1 MYSSQKLNSA
11 ELQKEWLRKH
21 MAGHESEKVWTYNP
35 TYMSQNFEF
44 AGAAPPGVPK
54 PPPPRPNDTYA
65 RLEGDDREVFRIVQA
80 RQREA
85 FRKPPRDLDQST
97 VELLHEPFEEGEWF
111 RIDLGEERTQPVA
124 VVETFEPGKV
134 PHNRRYTSTPFDP
147 QHMLMG
153 QEHDFGPKS
162 LYESVHYHGRRPDE
176 DRQEQYL
183 EHNIKEME
191 AAASKIRFHHEMK
204 TFTQGISR
212 TGVTDLDRS
221 ERVLKDAPSYPMRG
235 RVDGRLP
242 ESMRTMEPF
251 HELGRPDLEWH
262 ARLRENDDTAPLDV
276 FTGAHIKRDP
286 EAGTGAKRS
295 CMSGSLTKAPWRH
308 EGTIKSLAAASSKSV
323 TYVSAHNFN
332 AASKPPQS
340 RFCEDQLWKSASR
353 MGITGTERSEAL
365 QYRRPH
371 HYGVHL

>member
-1 MYSSQKLNSA
+1 VQ
-11 ELQKEWLRKH
+11 
-21 MAGHESEKVWTYNP
+21 
-35 TYMSQNFEF
+35 
-44 AGAAPPGVPK
+44 
-54 PPPPRPNDTYA
+54 
-65 RLEGDDREVFRIVQA
+65 VFRIVQA

-111 RIDLGEERTQPVA
+111 RIDLGEERTRPVA

-191 AAASKIRFHHEMK
+191 AAAAKIRYHHEMK
-204 TFTQGISR
+204 TFTKGISR

-353 MGITGTERSEAL
+353 MGITGKERSEAL
-365 QYRRPH
+365 QYRRPQ